1 MKRIILP
8 AIAGLFIL
16 AGAPAAFAG
25 DLDDAVLDE
34 VNFVRAHPTEYA
46 RELRETDG
54 AGAAYEDPQAL
65 ADAIDFLERQE
76 PLPPLRP
83 DGRLSASAM
92 AHTVAQGPRGQV
104 GHDGA
109 GGGLSQRLARHG
121 MWAGLAAEDI
131 SYGYATP
138 REIVRQLVVDSGV
151 ANRGHRLNIFGR
163 AFQVAGVSCGDHS
176 LYGAMCVIDFAGA
189 VVERQASP
197 R

>member
-1 MKRIILP
+1 MKLILP
-8 AIAGLFIL
+8 VIAGFLVL
-16 AGAPAAFAG
+16 AGAPAASAG
-25 DLDDAVLDE
+25 GLDDAVLAE
-34 VNFVRAHPTEYA
+34 VNFVRAHPAEYA
-46 RELRETDG
+46 RELRETDDRSG
-54 AGAAYEDPQAL
+54 LAYEDPQAL
-65 ADAIDFLERQE
+65 SDAIDFLERQD
-76 PLPPLRP
+76 PLPPLRL
-83 DGRLSASAM
+83 DDRLSASAM

-104 GHDGA
+104 GHEGA
-109 GGGLSQRLARHG
+109 GGGLSQRLARTG

-189 VVERQASP
+189 VVER
-197 R
+197 

>member
-8 AIAGLFIL
+8 AAAGLFLL
-16 AGAPAAFAG
+16 AGGPPAIAG
-25 DLDDAVLDE
+25 ELDDAVLDE
-34 VNFVRAHPTEYA
+34 LNFVRAHPAEYA
-46 RELRETDG
+46 RELRETDDRSG
-54 AGAAYEDPQAL
+54 MSYEDPEAL
-65 ADAIDFLERQE
+65 VDAIEFLERQE
-76 PLPPLRP
+76 PLPPLRL

-189 VVERQASP
+189 VVER
-197 R
+197 